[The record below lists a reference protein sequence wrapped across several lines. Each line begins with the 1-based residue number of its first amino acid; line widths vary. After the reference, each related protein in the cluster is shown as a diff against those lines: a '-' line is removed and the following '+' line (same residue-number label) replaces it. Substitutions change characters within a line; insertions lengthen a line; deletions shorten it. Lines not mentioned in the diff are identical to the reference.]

1 MAGLQISHIR
11 NDNDIVTVRGLFRE
25 YEDKMGLDLCFQGF
39 EAELASLPG
48 NYAEPSGRLL
58 IAAIDDSVAGCIALK
73 KVDAE
78 TCEMKRLFVRDEFR
92 GQRIG
97 IALIERL
104 IADARE
110 IGYKRLRLD
119 TFPPIMSKAVELYR
133 SYGFRE
139 IEPYN
144 SDPHP
149 ELLFMEMDL

>member
-1 MAGLQISHIR
+1 MSSLQISHIR
-11 NDNDIVTVRGLFRE
+11 NDDDVVTVREMFRE

-48 NYAEPSGRLL
+48 SYAEPNGRLL
-58 IAAIDDSVAGCIALK
+58 IATSDGQVAGCVALK
-73 KVDAE
+73 KVDQE
-78 TCEMKRLFVRDEFR
+78 TCEIKRLYVREEFR

-104 IADARE
+104 IKDSRE
-110 IGYKRLRLD
+110 IGYKRIRLD

-139 IEPYN
+139 IDPYTT
-144 SDPHP
+144 DPHP
-149 ELLFMEMDL
+149 DLLFMELTL